1 MNNTTPEPIK
11 SNYPSQ
17 ELIKNDTH
25 LRRVDLREQRTQELL
40 EKCQQEILQQIIGP
54 FGLTPMMFTDINGG
68 MVTTT
73 HNFSNGIAA
82 TDEDKDKFNKWQET
96 LTNGVNRTKI
106 DAELKI
112 KRKKLFK
119 NDTTP
124 TSAYT
129 GKELTKD
136 GQTHLDHVIPVDQYE
151 KSSSANLFQTAQ
163 RRQEILN
170 SDQNLVPTEASINM
184 SMGKRE
190 KQEWENAQR
199 KKDPGKTNGESFG
212 IDSQLLNETVTTAE
226 RHIQLEQFKDQAK
239 KQGIELATT
248 GANVAVKQALRQ
260 AMGVLL
266 HEFAN
271 HSFIEVK
278 RLILTPVN
286 QDNFLDELIESL
298 RKVAERV
305 IAKLRNALDAL
316 ISGGTQGFV
325 SNLLTFLINN
335 FVTTA
340 AKVVTMIREGM
351 SSLWSVIKLLANPP
365 EQMSSADIARQATK
379 IIVSSLTVAFG
390 LIMEESVKTFIL
402 TIPFLIP
409 IAEVLSTGLTAILT
423 GLLTALMVYGID
435 RLFDAMQSK
444 GTELLEAMEAN
455 ADSQANMVLGL
466 ADLLEKQV
474 TTAKLYETSIT
485 NYKLMHGSMTITT
498 NKFLGAAKSSELTG
512 EHRASTIQTIQDQT
526 AAEKFLQSEL
536 DALLTRL
543 EQRK

>member
-1 MNNTTPEPIK
+1 MNHEIPTPKKINCPL
-11 SNYPSQ
+11 Q
-17 ELIKNDTH
+17 ELATNNIR
-25 LRRVDLREQRTQELL
+25 LSRSDLREQRTQELL

-54 FGLTPMMFTDINGG
+54 FGLTPAMFEDKIGG
-68 MVTTT
+68 NVTTQ
-73 HNFSNGIAA
+73 HNANQGIFSKEIEEFDREKDYSYKKAK
-82 TDEDKDKFNKWQET
+82 DEIMLDAISKGTLNSQSFKDSYTGEETNTKRVRKDGKLVMNAELDHTIPLKKSHVEGGWMLDKKRRNELASEKDNLNYTSFKI
-96 LTNGVNRTKI
+96 NRSKSAK
-106 DAELKI
+106 DAEIFLSEENGFDPNII
-112 KRKKLFK
+112 KPIIERAEEGIEKHMPSTKERV
-119 NDTTP
+119 T
-124 TSAYT
+124 YH
-129 GKELTKD
+129 GKEL
-136 GQTHLDHVIPVDQYE
+136 
-151 KSSSANLFQTAQ
+151 A
-163 RRQEILN
+163 
-170 SDQNLVPTEASINM
+170 
-184 SMGKRE
+184 
-190 KQEWENAQR
+190 
-199 KKDPGKTNGESFG
+199 TNGGKEA
-212 IDSQLLNETVTTAE
+212 I
-226 RHIQLEQFKDQAK
+226 
-239 KQGIELATT
+239 KQG
-248 GANVAVKQALRQ
+248 LRQ

-278 RLILTPVN
+278 RLIRTPVN
-286 QDNFLDELIESL
+286 QENFLDELVESL
-298 RKVAERV
+298 QKVAERV
-305 IAKLRNALDAL
+305 IAKLRNALEAL
-316 ISGGTQGFV
+316 ISGGVQGFI

-351 SSLWSVIKLLANPP
+351 NSLWNVIKLLLNPP

-379 IIVSSLTVAFG
+379 IIVSSLTVALG
-390 LIMEESVKTFIL
+390 LVMEESVKTFIL

-409 IAEVLSTGLTAILT
+409 IAEVLATGLTAILT

-455 ADSQANMVLGL
+455 ADAQANMVLGL

-498 NKFLGAAKSSELTG
+498 NKFLGAAKSSELTSG
-512 EHRASTIQTIQDQT
+512 HRASTIQTIQDQT
-526 AAEKFLQSEL
+526 AAEKLLQSEL